1 MTKLLLSFLALSM
14 GISQTIMGQEID
26 STALK
31 QLEFIKKV
39 TYGMGNDLFKT
50 RELSYK
56 IKEDYMAPWD
66 KLSISNMENLATGLD
81 TIISNGAIAV
91 EKGHFEEI
99 NVVFSSKVEGIENLD
114 DIFTIELVDYTLF
127 DANKNPIRLKESA
140 RTNFGA
146 ISNSG
151 IKNGQQFSYNYRT
164 IKSAFEIESKKDTL
178 GISGTVKLQASFPS
192 GYDKVVITPKDIGK
206 QFTIGLKKYEV
217 LKVYDNIIILKP
229 DSKNENLD
237 RDFEIVNLNA
247 KGDEIGQIAY
257 FDLLKMNEGKDKPI
271 EMIGVG
277 TQTISEKIYK
287 IFSENPTISKEEFDS
302 IIDPIARKIFSAE
315 DIRAERE
322 RQFGETYIAIT
333 NAGPVENCYL
343 YLEKR
348 ELKRAFEKEF

>member
-1 MTKLLLSFLALSM
+1 MTKLLLSFLALSI
-14 GISQTIMGQEID
+14 GFSQTAIGQEID

-66 KLSISNMENLATGLD
+66 KLSNSSMENLATGLD
-81 TIISNGAIAV
+81 TIISNGSIAV

-114 DIFTIELVDYTLF
+114 DIFTIELVDYTLY
-127 DANKNPIRLKESA
+127 DANKKPIRLKENA

-151 IKNGQQFSYNYRT
+151 IKNGQQFSYHYRT
-164 IKSAFEIESKKDTL
+164 IRSAFEMESNKDTL
-178 GISGTVKLQASFPS
+178 GISGTVKLKASFPS

-217 LKVYDNIIILKP
+217 LNVFNNIIILKP

-247 KGDEIGQIAY
+247 KGDEIKQIAY

-271 EMIGVG
+271 EMIGIG
-277 TQTISEKIYK
+277 TQT

-302 IIDPIARKIFSAE
+302 IIDPIAKKIFSAE

-322 RQFGETYIAIT
+322 KQFGETYIAIT

-348 ELKRAFEKEF
+348 ELKRTFEKEF